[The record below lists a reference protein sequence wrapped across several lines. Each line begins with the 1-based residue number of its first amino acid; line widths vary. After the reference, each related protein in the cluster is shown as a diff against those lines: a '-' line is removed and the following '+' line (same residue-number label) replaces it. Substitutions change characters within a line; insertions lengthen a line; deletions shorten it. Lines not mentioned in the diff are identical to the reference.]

1 LKLPWSRGNEPSKE
15 REPQS
20 GGLHELSRIKPLT
33 AEETTRNFLIAT
45 KVSEDEARKILP
57 GSYPDKSS
65 EEIEEMV
72 REIVTAIAEKEN
84 NLSSKG

>member
-1 LKLPWSRGNEPSKE
+1 MKLPWSRGNGSSKE
-15 REPQS
+15 GEPQS

-45 KVSEDEARKILP
+45 KVSGDEARRMLS
-57 GSYPDKSS
+57 GSFPEKSS

-72 REIVTAIAEKEN
+72 EEIEDAIAGK
-84 NLSSKG
+84 KA